1 MKKEKHSYDYYH
13 NTQQEIADAL
23 GTSRAN
29 VGSIEVRALAKFKSE
44 LEKRGYK
51 MEDLIGGMQ

>member
-1 MKKEKHSYDYYH
+1 MSEKTKYDEYFM
-13 NTQQEIADAL
+13 TQQQVADAL

-29 VGSIEVRALAKFKSE
+29 IGSMEARAIAKLKKE

-51 MEDLIGGMQ
+51 MEDLIGGTA